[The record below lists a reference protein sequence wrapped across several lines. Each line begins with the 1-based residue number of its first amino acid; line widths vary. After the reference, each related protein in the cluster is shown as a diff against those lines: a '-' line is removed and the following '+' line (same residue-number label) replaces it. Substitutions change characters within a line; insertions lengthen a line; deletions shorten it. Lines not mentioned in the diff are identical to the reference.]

1 MYIVDIVA
9 VTLSILI
16 LVAWVWISVELNK
29 VDKQLEAYLSREQEE
44 LEKLETY
51 KREHFIEG
59 D

>member
-1 MYIVDIVA
+1 MYIIDIVA

-29 VDKQLEAYLSREQEE
+29 VDKQLEETLLREQEE
-44 LEKLETY
+44 LKKLEAY
-51 KREHFIEG
+51 KKEHFIKE